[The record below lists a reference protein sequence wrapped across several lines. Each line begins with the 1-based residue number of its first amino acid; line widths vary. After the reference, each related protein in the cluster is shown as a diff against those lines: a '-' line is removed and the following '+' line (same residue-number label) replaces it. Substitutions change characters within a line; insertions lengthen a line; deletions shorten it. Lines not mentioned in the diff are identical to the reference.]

1 MLKTEHQETMATKIK
16 LSKITSVDLR
26 DCWQSESS
34 DFTPWLAQEENMK
47 LLAEAIN
54 LDELEVIAQEEY
66 VGPYRA
72 DILCKDPSTD
82 KFVLIENQLEKT
94 NHTHLGQIM
103 TYAAG
108 LDAVTIIW
116 IAERFTEEHRA
127 AIDWLNRITDN
138 EFNFF
143 GIEIQLIKIGD
154 SPAAPV
160 FKIISKPN
168 DWSKTARSMSSQ
180 KSMDNKTDAEKFR
193 YEFWLAFKEYMNDN
207 PSKLFRPQGA
217 SDSHWLN
224 AAIGTSK
231 ANISLLLNQR
241 DSKITVQ
248 LYLNDP
254 DKSLF
259 DALYSLKDKAES
271 EIEAPLEWRRLDGKK
286 TSTIDMYKNCNVAD
300 RSNWPDMFKWFRDN
314 AEKYVKFF
322 KPILKKM

>member
-1 MLKTEHQETMATKIK
+1 MATKIK
-16 LSKITSVDLR
+16 LSKITAVDLR

-34 DFTPWLAQEENMK
+34 DFTPWLAKEENMA
-47 LLAEAIN
+47 LLAEALNI
-54 LDELEVIAQEEY
+54 DELEVVAQEEY

-160 FKIISKPN
+160 FKVIAKPN
-168 DWSKTARSMSSQ
+168 DWSKTARSASTQ

-193 YEFWLAFKEYMNDN
+193 YEFWLAFVEYMADN

-217 SDSHWLN
+217 SVNHWLN
-224 AAIGTSK
+224 VAIGTSK
-231 ANISLLLNQR
+231 ASISLLLNQR
-241 DSKITVQ
+241 DNKITVQ
-248 LYLNDP
+248 LYFNDDS
-254 DKSLF
+254 DKALF
-259 DALYSLKDKAES
+259 DAIYRLKDKAEN
-271 EIEAPLEWRRLDGKK
+271 EIGAQLEWRRLDGKK
-286 TSTIDMYKNCNVAD
+286 TSTVDLYKHCDVTDKA
-300 RSNWPDMFKWFRDN
+300 NWPDMMKWFKEN
-314 AEKYVKFF
+314 TEKYVQFF
-322 KPILKKM
+322 KPILKKL